1 MSLSLLAPK
10 EFQIIILSTSVHT
23 CSLFQKRVV
32 HTKLDVHG
40 FFFKKEDNAMKREWM
55 DTVNFNSHVRW
66 LWFSILW
73 SRYLSV
79 FVVVFVCFG
88 DQAYHDEW
96 SFWFFYQCIVT
107 FFLFFSTADIILY
120 MRMANEIVNMLLTSI
135 GSDPETWFRYY
146 RQKVYHVCFRVD
158 N

>member
-10 EFQIIILSTSVHT
+10 EFQIIILSKSVHT

-40 FFFKKEDNAMKREWM
+40 FFLKKEDNAMKRVEM

-73 SRYLSV
+73 SRYLYVSV
-79 FVVVFVCFG
+79 VAFVCFG

-96 SFWFFYQCIVT
+96 RYLILLSVHRNIF
-107 FFLFFSTADIILY
+107 FFSFQQRISYYICVWL
-120 MRMANEIVNMLLTSI
+120 MKLSI
-135 GSDPETWFRYY
+135 CFWRPLDPIPKRDSDTTDKKCITYA
-146 RQKVYHVCFRVD
+146 VG
-158 N
+158 